1 MCSLYSERMLVLNE
15 AQRCA
20 VDYEGEALLIVAGA
34 GTGKTTTLAARLA
47 RLIERGADPARLLLL
62 TFSRRAAHELIAR
75 VARHA
80 DPNAAGRV
88 WGGTFHAVA
97 HRLLQQHAQSV
108 GLRPG
113 FTVLDAGDAV
123 DLMGLVRVDLG
134 LGSAF
139 AGRQGKSEQRFPRKD
154 TLQAIYSRVANAQ
167 APLSDT
173 LANFFPWC
181 RESLEPMREVFA
193 EYASRKAATNVIDF
207 DDLLLYWRALAAA
220 PGGAH
225 LRGMFDHVLVDEV
238 QDVNTVQGDI
248 LGAHCGDGRAAITAV
263 GDDAQAIYGFR
274 AATPEVMFGF
284 PDRFDACEVVTLDQN
299 YRSIPPI
306 LHAANAILDRA
317 PQVYPRTLW
326 TDRHGDRRPKLI
338 RCDDEATQAK
348 VICDAVLDQRE
359 QGVALHDQAVLF
371 RTGHHSD
378 GLEVE
383 LGRRD
388 IPFVK
393 FGGLKFLETAHVK
406 DTLALLRI
414 LDNPTDELA
423 WHRVF
428 GLLEGVG
435 PAWARRIADDVG
447 VTARAHSA
455 LKTFLDTD
463 VPVPTA
469 AAQHMTLL
477 KQCLADCIGPP
488 DPPPA
493 TQIERLLPFLHTAF
507 ERAYPYNARTREGDV
522 EAMVSMAGSHK
533 SRGAFLADLAIDPP
547 ANTTDVGPPHLDDDW
562 LVLSTIHS
570 AKGGEWQAV
579 YVIHASDGNI
589 PSDMALGEP
598 GGVDE
603 ERRLLYVAMT
613 RARDSLTVT
622 YPQRFYHRRLG
633 HGRVD
638 AHSWAQPSR
647 FLTGLAGVIDESSVE
662 RPVTLSEFA
671 PVDGPTQVSVA
682 LSDLWSA

>member
-1 MCSLYSERMLVLNE
+1 MFVLNE
-15 AQRCA
+15 AQRVA
-20 VDYEGEALLIVAGA
+20 VEHEGQALLIVAGA

-47 RLIERGADPARLLLL
+47 RLIDRGADPARLLLL
-62 TFSRRAAHELIAR
+62 TFSRRAAHELLAR
-75 VARHA
+75 AARHS

-97 HRLLQQHAQSV
+97 HRLLQQHAESV

-134 LGSAF
+134 FGA
-139 AGRQGKSEQRFPRKD
+139 REHRFPRKD

-167 APLSDT
+167 TALSET
-173 LANFFPWC
+173 LDDFFPWC
-181 RESLEPMREVFA
+181 RDSLEPMREVFA
-193 EYASRKAATNVIDF
+193 EYANRKRATNVIDF
-207 DDLLLYWRALAAA
+207 DDLLLYWRALAISPA
-220 PGGAH
+220 GGH

-238 QDVNTVQGDI
+238 QDVNIVQGDI
-248 LGAHCGDGRAAITAV
+248 LGAHCGADRAAITAV

-274 AATPEVMFGF
+274 AATPAVMIGF
-284 PDRFDACEVVTLDQN
+284 PERFEGCAVVTLDQN

-306 LHAANAILDRA
+306 LDASNAMLDRA
-317 PQVYPRTLW
+317 PQAYPRTLW
-326 TDRHGDRRPKLI
+326 TERNGDRRPKMI
-338 RCDDEATQAK
+338 RCDDESIQAN
-348 VICDAVLDQRE
+348 VVCDAVLEQRE
-359 QGVALHDQAVLF
+359 LGVPLMNQAVLF

-378 GLEVE
+378 GLEIE
-383 LGRRD
+383 LGRRN

-393 FGGLKFLETAHVK
+393 FGGLKFVETGHVK

-435 PAWARRIADDVG
+435 PAWARRIADDLG
-447 VTARAHSA
+447 VTARTDGA
-455 LKTFLDTD
+455 LKTFLETD
-463 VPVPTA
+463 VPVPA
-469 AAQHMTLL
+469 AAVEHIYLL
-477 KQCLADCIGPP
+477 KQCLAQCLGPP

-507 ERAYPYNARTREGDV
+507 ERAYPYNAKTREGDV

-533 SRGAFLADLAIDPP
+533 TRGAFLADLAVDPP
-547 ANTTDVGPPHLDDDW
+547 TNTTEVGPPHLDDDW

-570 AKGGEWQAV
+570 AKGGEWQSV

-613 RARDSLTVT
+613 RARDSLTIT

-633 HGRVD
+633 AGGGGHRED

-647 FLTGLAGVIDESSVE
+647 FLTGLSAVIDESSVE
-662 RPVTLSEFA
+662 RPVTLAEFA
-671 PVDGPTQVSVA
+671 PVDGPTQVATS
-682 LSDLWSA
+682 LSSLWSA

>member
-1 MCSLYSERMLVLNE
+1 
-15 AQRCA
+15 
-20 VDYEGEALLIVAGA
+20 
-34 GTGKTTTLAARLA
+34 
-47 RLIERGADPARLLLL
+47 
-62 TFSRRAAHELIAR
+62 
-75 VARHA
+75 
-80 DPNAAGRV
+80 V

-123 DLMGLVRVDLG
+123 DLMGLVRVDFG
-134 LGSAF
+134 L
-139 AGRQGKSEQRFPRKD
+139 GKSEKRFPRKD

-167 APLSDT
+167 APLSET
-173 LANFFPWC
+173 LDQFFPWC
-181 RESLEPMREVFA
+181 RADLEPMREVFG
-193 EYASRKAATNVIDF
+193 EYAARKAATNVIDF
-207 DDLLLYWRALAAA
+207 DDLLLYWRALAASPA
-220 PGGAH
+220 GAH

-248 LGAHCGDGRAAITAV
+248 LAAHCAVGRAAITAV

-284 PDRFDACEVVTLDQN
+284 PDRFDGTVVITLDQN

-306 LHAANAILDRA
+306 LTAANTMLERA

-326 TDRHGDRRPKLI
+326 TDRNGDRRPKLI
-338 RCDDEATQAK
+338 RCDDEAIQAN
-348 VICDAVLDQRE
+348 VICDAVLEQRE

-378 GLEVE
+378 GLEIE
-383 LGRRD
+383 LGRRN

-435 PAWARRIADDVG
+435 PSWARRIADDLG
-447 VTARAHSA
+447 VTARADGA
-455 LKTFLDTD
+455 LRTFLDD
-463 VPVPTA
+463 DELPVPA
-469 AAQHMTLL
+469 AAVEHKRLL
-477 KQCLADCIGPP
+477 QQCLSDCIGPP

-493 TQIERLLPFLHTAF
+493 TQIERLLPFLTTAF
-507 ERAYPYNARTREGDV
+507 ERAYPYNATTRKGDV
-522 EAMVSMAGSHK
+522 EAMVSMAGAHK
-533 SRGAFLADLAIDPP
+533 TRGAFLADLAIDPP
-547 ANTTDVGPPHLDDDW
+547 ASTTEVGPPHLDDDW

-570 AKGGEWQAV
+570 AKGGEWQSV

-589 PSDMALGEP
+589 PSDMAMGEP
-598 GGVDE
+598 GGIDE

-613 RARDSLTVT
+613 RARDSLTIT
-622 YPQRFYHRRLG
+622 YPQRFYHRRN
-633 HGRVD
+633 GRDD

-647 FLTGLAGVIDESSVE
+647 FLGGLSDVLDESSVE

-671 PVDGPTQVSVA
+671 PVDGPAQVAVA
-682 LSDLWSA
+682 LHDLWSA

>member
-1 MCSLYSERMLVLNE
+1 MFVLNE
-15 AQRCA
+15 MQRKA
-20 VDYEGEALLIVAGA
+20 VEHDGRALLIVAGA

-47 RLIERGADPARLLLL
+47 RLIDNGADPARLLLL

-75 VARHA
+75 AARHA
-80 DPNAAGRV
+80 DPNKAGRV

-97 HRLLQQHAQSV
+97 HRLLQQHAESV

-123 DLMGLVRVDLG
+123 DLMGLVRTDLG
-134 LGSAF
+134 LGK
-139 AGRQGKSEQRFPRKD
+139 GDRRFPRKD

-167 APLSDT
+167 SPLSET
-173 LANFFPWC
+173 LASFFPWC
-181 RESLEPMREVFA
+181 RGDLDPMREVFA
-193 EYASRKAATNVIDF
+193 EYAARKRATNVIDF
-207 DDLLLYWRALAAA
+207 DDLLLYWRALAVA
-220 PGGAH
+220 PAGGH
-225 LRGMFDHVLVDEV
+225 LRGMFDHILVDEV

-248 LGAHCGDGRAAITAV
+248 LAAHCGPSHAAITAV

-284 PDRFDACEVVTLDQN
+284 PDRFDDCEVVTLDQN

-306 LHAANAILDRA
+306 LHAANAVLERA

-326 TDRHGDRRPKLI
+326 TDRAGDRRPKLI
-338 RCDDEATQAK
+338 RCDDESIQAS
-348 VICDAVLDQRE
+348 VICDAVLDARE
-359 QGVALHDQAVLF
+359 QGVALMNQAVLF

-378 GLEVE
+378 GLEIE
-383 LGRRD
+383 LGRRN

-435 PAWARRIADDVG
+435 PGWARRIADDLG
-447 VTARAHSA
+447 VTARTDTA
-455 LKTFLDTD
+455 LRTFLDNETL
-463 VPVPTA
+463 VPA
-469 AAQHMTLL
+469 AAIEHLGLL
-477 KQCLADCIGPP
+477 KQCLADCVGPP

-533 SRGAFLADLAIDPP
+533 TRGAFLADLAIDPP

-570 AKGGEWQAV
+570 AKGGEWQNV

-613 RARDSLTVT
+613 RARDALTVT
-622 YPQRFYHRRLG
+622 YPQRFYHRRQG
-633 HGRVD
+633 KDD

-647 FLTGLAGVIDESSVE
+647 FLTGLSAVIDESSVE